1 MKSICKSG
9 IVFLCLAAAAFFAAA
24 HKENRPY
31 VQTEKENRQLQDLVI
46 EQTGKEE
53 TENSC
58 EKEIDF
64 EALRQINPDIC
75 GWISIPGT
83 AINYPVLIGESDE
96 EYLKK
101 DFKGEYSRL
110 GSVFAFSDTAKD
122 FSDVHNCFF
131 AHNMKKP
138 QMFGELKKY
147 KNPQFAKEHSE
158 LYLYTPEG
166 EERYLAFSAFECKK
180 QDEIFAHKME
190 RGSVEFEQLLANL
203 IYRSMWGGE
212 PEGLDGQWGKV
223 LTLSTCSEYDRTNKR
238 MTVHFVKIE

>member
-1 MKSICKSG
+1 MKSIYKSG
-9 IVFLCLAAAAFFAAA
+9 IVFLCLAAAVFFAAA
-24 HKENRPY
+24 HKENQPY
-31 VQTEKENRQLQDLVI
+31 IHMEKENRQLQDLVI
-46 EQTGKEE
+46 EQKGEE
-53 TENSC
+53 TESSR

-64 EALRQINPDIC
+64 KVLQQINPDIY
-75 GWISIPGT
+75 GWLFIPGT

-101 DFKGEYSRL
+101 NFKGEASSL
-110 GSVFAFSDTAKD
+110 GSVFAFSDTTKD

-158 LYLYTPEG
+158 LYLYTPKG
-166 EERYLAFSAFECKK
+166 EERYLVFSAFECKK

-190 RGSVEFEQLLANL
+190 RGSVEFEQFLVNLA
-203 IYRSMWGGE
+203 YRNMWGGE
-212 PEGLDGQWGKV
+212 LERMHGQWEKV